1 MRAWNSIFAQVAPG
15 DLGPAECMLPNL
27 LALRAVAR
35 RRAAGAPPAARP
47 HASSPQSDDDAA
59 VPEEPSSPR
68 ERAASS
74 AEEDWHM
81 VGDDPFATLAEADRQ
96 YSSPV

>member
-1 MRAWNSIFAQVAPG
+1 MPFTSIPRGPRAF
-15 DLGPAECMLPNL
+15 
-27 LALRAVAR
+27 R
-35 RRAAGAPPAARP
+35 RVHGAAAAPPAARP
-47 HASSPQSDDDAA
+47 HASSPQSDDAA

>member
-1 MRAWNSIFAQVAPG
+1 
-15 DLGPAECMLPNL
+15 MLPNL
-27 LALRAVAR
+27 LALRAVGAAR
-35 RRAAGAPPAARP
+35 RGAPPAARP
-47 HASSPQSDDDAA
+47 HAPSPQSDDAA